1 MPLRNSVYSFV
12 EVIRKQ
18 IIPIPCF
25 LSLVFEDQSLSSS
38 SSSSFGLGEPENL
51 EAKAGLLRRAGEK
64 GRTVVVAL

>member
-38 SSSSFGLGEPENL
+38 SSFGLGGPENL

>member
-38 SSSSFGLGEPENL
+38 SSSFGLGEPENL

>member
-38 SSSSFGLGEPENL
+38 SSSFGLGEPENL

-64 GRTVVVAL
+64 GRTVVVVL

>member
-38 SSSSFGLGEPENL
+38 SSFGLGEPENL